1 MSTGG
6 GALHDL
12 RGAATW
18 GFWSGSGVLT
28 LYYALAVILRHGVRP
43 PDLWLETGIAFVAG
57 AALSGW
63 LFLYLRRLEREAQSR
78 AA

>member
-1 MSTGG
+1 MSAGG

-12 RGAATW
+12 RRAATW
-18 GFWSGSGVLT
+18 GFWSGSGALT
-28 LYYALAVILRHGVRP
+28 VYYTLAVILRHGVRP

-57 AALSGW
+57 AALGSW
-63 LFLYLRRLEREAQSR
+63 LFLYLRRLEREAQSP